1 RSPTTSNP
9 CAVYRPTAG
18 PLSVRTSSTTGA
30 PSASATARSLANN
43 PRPIPRPCAAG
54 STAIVWTSNSR
65 SPAGPSAART
75 AYPTS
80 SPPARAAR
88 QVVWRE
94 PIPARNGGAGR
105 GPAAATRTRSRSA
118 RRIAARGTGGPAQ
131 VPRFQRRRGAPS
143 EEVVG
148 RHRDEPGGVGRGR
161 LTEPCRRRRVQLVE
175 ACGVPGHVADTV
187 HGDLRGGP
195 HRGAGRARAVR
206 GVPGVVGLAAPRVG
220 DDDEVSGRPLG
231 PHPRGEGVER
241 AHPVRRYPEGVGERR
256 GGGHPHPQSGER
268 SRPGPHRHRVEI

>member
-1 RSPTTSNP
+1 SNP

-94 PIPARNGGAGR
+94 PI
-105 GPAAATRTRSRSA
+105 SA
-118 RRIAARGTGGPAQ
+118 RDAGDARRPGRRGVAPAQ
-131 VPRFQRRRGAPS
+131 VPRFQRRGGGPS
-143 EEVVG
+143 EEGVG

-195 HRGAGRARAVR
+195 HRGAGR
-206 GVPGVVGLAAPRVG
+206 
-220 DDDEVSGRPLG
+220 
-231 PHPRGEGVER
+231 
-241 AHPVRRYPEGVGERR
+241 
-256 GGGHPHPQSGER
+256 
-268 SRPGPHRHRVEI
+268 

>member
-88 QVVWRE
+88 QV
-94 PIPARNGGAGR
+94 GGRAPGSGGER
-105 GPAAATRTRSRSA
+105 G
-118 RRIAARGTGGPAQ
+118 GGPGRAQ
-131 VPRFQRRRGAPS
+131 RGEDRVPDQLPAGPGGEAGGVAGADLGQERRRGPRA
-143 EEVVG
+143 VVG
-148 RHRDEPGGVGRGR
+148 EQHAFE
-161 LTEPCRRRRVQLVE
+161 
-175 ACGVPGHVADTV
+175 
-187 HGDLRGGP
+187 LRAP
-195 HRGAGRARAVR
+195 HR
-206 GVPGVVGLAAPRVG
+206 VVGYERTVDHLVAPG
-220 DDDEVSGRPLG
+220 PSQCGRPL
-231 PHPRGEGVER
+231 R
-241 AHPVRRYPEGVGERR
+241 AP
-256 GGGHPHPQSGER
+256 
-268 SRPGPHRHRVEI
+268 